1 MTHFITSSSQITDVA
16 ITVPNITGGT
26 NGRVVRING
35 TNTATDASQGDSTGQ
50 LNNVLI
56 KMNDVYY
63 GYGVVDGFTGLTP
76 GSLYYLSTLGNIT
89 AAPPIPSASV
99 RLLALGFALNTTTL
113 FFKPGIPISGN

>member
-1 MTHFITSSSQITDVA
+1 MTHFVTSSSQITDIA

-35 TNTATDASQGDSTGQ
+35 ANTATDAGQGDSSGQ

-56 KMNDVYY
+56 KMNSIYY

-89 AAPPIPSASV
+89 STPPIPSVSV
-99 RLLALGFALNTTTL
+99 RLLSLGFALNSTTL
-113 FFKPGIPISGN
+113 FFRPGIPISGS

>member
-1 MTHFITSSSQITDVA
+1 MTHFITSSSQITDIA

-35 TNTATDASQGDSTGQ
+35 TNTATDAAQGDSTGQ

-76 GSLYYLSTLGNIT
+76 GAIYYLSTLGNIT
-89 AAPPIPSASV
+89 ASPPIPSASV
-99 RLLALGFALNTTTL
+99 RLLSLGFALNSTTL
-113 FFKPGIPISGN
+113 FFKPSIPITGS